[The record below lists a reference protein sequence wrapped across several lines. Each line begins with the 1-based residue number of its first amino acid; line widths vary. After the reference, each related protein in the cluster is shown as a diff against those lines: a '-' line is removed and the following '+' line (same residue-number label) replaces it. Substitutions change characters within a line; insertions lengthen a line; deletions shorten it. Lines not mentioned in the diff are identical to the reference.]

1 MVKAYLIGRR
11 IYIVKVFIGV
21 VGGFLILILY
31 SCCRAASLYDYRKET
46 PLFMFGQVNAD
57 GRKEENIS
65 VSL

>member
-1 MVKAYLIGRR
+1 M
-11 IYIVKVFIGV
+11 VKVFIGV

-31 SCCRAASLYDYRKET
+31 SCCRAASLDDYRKEI
-46 PLFMFGQVNAD
+46 PLFIFGQVDTD

>member
-1 MVKAYLIGRR
+1 M
-11 IYIVKVFIGV
+11 VKVFIGV
-21 VGGFLILILY
+21 VGGFMILILY